1 MKTSTFARL
10 TAAFA
15 ALLSVAVWAEAQ
27 PATEIALD
35 HEALGKAAT
44 IAVTVNGKTYPFLFD
59 TGSGV
64 TVVSPEV
71 AKEAGCVPFGRVSG
85 LETLGK
91 RVDLERCDGITLQA
105 GGHSA
110 KMDTAVRNIMPFFSP
125 QTPRIGGVISLSAF
139 AGRAVTVDLKK
150 NRLIVETDATLL
162 ERTAGMRKL
171 RTRVSRPFAGI
182 GLEVLAEAATPN
194 GNVWVQFDTGNTNW
208 SHISPHSLR
217 QMGISLDAPNKAKT
231 VKPVTLDLIGFGG
244 FEFMA
249 RERDLVHDVRLNYDT
264 LTTIVYTV
272 DLRSGEM
279 WMKVN

>member
-1 MKTSTFARL
+1 ML
-10 TAAFA
+10 AAVLSA
-15 ALLSVAVWAEAQ
+15 AAWTVAQ
-27 PATEIALD
+27 TATEIALD

-64 TVVSPEV
+64 TIITPEV

-91 RVDLERCDGITLQA
+91 RIDLERCDGITLQA

-110 KMDTAVRNIMPFFSP
+110 RMDAAVRNIMPFYSP
-125 QTPRIGGVISLSAF
+125 QTPKIGGVISLSAF
-139 AGRAVTVDLKK
+139 AGRAITVDLKG
-150 NRLIVETDATLL
+150 NRLIVETDATLR
-162 ERTAGMRKL
+162 ERTAGMKKL
-171 RTRVSRPFAGI
+171 TRTRISRPFAGL
-182 GLEVLAEAATPN
+182 GLEILAEATTPN

-208 SHISPHSLR
+208 SHISPHSLK
-217 QMGISLDAPNKAKT
+217 QMGINLDAPNKAKT
-231 VKPVTLDLIGFGG
+231 VKPVTLDLTGFGS

-264 LTTIVYTV
+264 LATIVYTV
-272 DLRSGEM
+272 DLRTGEM
-279 WMKVN
+279 WMKAN